1 MAREI
6 EFNVKV
12 DVATAKKNLD
22 ELNKSFDASEQL
34 VNDLEK
40 ELIQLNK
47 ELTNISG
54 NTGVQASQRKKL
66 NQRIKETKN
75 AIAEEKNALKGINLE
90 RKQTNKLIKDNEVA
104 TADFGGAIKILDKA
118 TGGSVTQVKNLTS
131 SVAGATKGF
140 NLLKVAVIGTGIGA
154 LVIAVVS
161 LIQAFKRSEA
171 GQDRFAKILG
181 VIGSITNVLGDRL
194 ASLGEG
200 IINLFTNPV
209 ESIKNFAKT
218 LKSFVTDRINNVIES
233 VGLLG
238 SAIQKIFQRDF
249 KGALSDATN
258 SFVKLQEGINPAVIA
273 TKALANATKDVVK
286 EMNAEAKIAAQI
298 ADDRAKANKLERE
311 LVVEVAEGRRKIND
325 LRLKAEDR
333 EKFSA
338 TERIKLL
345 REAQALEDELAE
357 KQIEAKE
364 LVINAMK
371 QEQAIS
377 LTTREEKDALAK
389 LEAELINLETRKLR
403 GQRLLQTQITTA
415 VNQERAEKEKAVK
428 EEEQRQKDLAEFSK
442 TVREA
447 NAQNEDEQRE
457 LELAKIKEHFENLIN
472 SELANNEQKL
482 ALQDS
487 LNEALAKKQAEF
499 DKQDADRKK
508 ALEEKNDAEVQAKL
522 DKEAEI
528 EAQRI
533 ALRQETFDNAVQ
545 LAGEETALG
554 KALLLAKQIILA
566 KEFILQAKEQ
576 IQDAKALAVKGKNKV
591 AEVTLEGAEAS
602 TQVAG
607 SITKATN
614 TAPPPFNIPFILT
627 AIATGASVMSAVKS
641 AIKATKS
648 AASKA
653 GASAGGATTP
663 DSRPSVSAPAFN
675 VVGASGTNQLAETI
689 AEKQQQPIK
698 AFVVSSE
705 VTTQQALDRQTEDTA
720 SI

>member
-118 TGGSVTQVKNLTS
+118 TGGSVTQVKNLTT

-218 LKSFVTDRINNVIES
+218 IKSFVTDRINNVIES

-345 REAQALEDELAE
+345 REAQAIEDELAE

-403 GQRLLQTQITTA
+403 GQRLLQTQITRTA
-415 VNQERAEKEKAVK
+415 
-428 EEEQRQKDLAEFSK
+428 K
-442 TVREA
+442 T
-447 NAQNEDEQRE
+447 
-457 LELAKIKEHFENLIN
+457 K
-472 SELANNEQKL
+472 
-482 ALQDS
+482 
-487 LNEALAKKQAEF
+487 
-499 DKQDADRKK
+499 
-508 ALEEKNDAEVQAKL
+508 
-522 DKEAEI
+522 
-528 EAQRI
+528 
-533 ALRQETFDNAVQ
+533 
-545 LAGEETALG
+545 
-554 KALLLAKQIILA
+554 
-566 KEFILQAKEQ
+566 
-576 IQDAKALAVKGKNKV
+576 
-591 AEVTLEGAEAS
+591 
-602 TQVAG
+602 
-607 SITKATN
+607 
-614 TAPPPFNIPFILT
+614 
-627 AIATGASVMSAVKS
+627 
-641 AIKATKS
+641 
-648 AASKA
+648 
-653 GASAGGATTP
+653 
-663 DSRPSVSAPAFN
+663 RPC
-675 VVGASGTNQLAETI
+675 
-689 AEKQQQPIK
+689 
-698 AFVVSSE
+698 
-705 VTTQQALDRQTEDTA
+705 
-720 SI
+720 